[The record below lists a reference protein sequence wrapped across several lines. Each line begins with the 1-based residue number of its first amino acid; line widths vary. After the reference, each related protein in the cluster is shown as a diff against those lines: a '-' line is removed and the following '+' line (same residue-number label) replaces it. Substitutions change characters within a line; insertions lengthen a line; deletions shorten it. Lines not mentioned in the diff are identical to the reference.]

1 MPNSQEQT
9 CFSMSGIRIAG
20 ISNQIRIAS
29 MSLNDPKGV
38 ITVRDHDF
46 ILFLLPF
53 LQKSL
58 QNMQNATTI
67 SFEISF
73 MSEHITVT

>member
-1 MPNSQEQT
+1 
-9 CFSMSGIRIAG
+9 
-20 ISNQIRIAS
+20 